1 MGKEKII
8 GIDLGTSNSQA
19 AVMLGGKPTIIPS
32 AEGVTVAGKM
42 FPSVVAFTKDG
53 ELLVGEPARRQAIS
67 NPDATVMAAKRK
79 MGTDHVYRILGK
91 TYTPQQISAFILQ
104 KIKKDAEAFLG
115 EEVKKV
121 VITVPAY
128 FNDNQRTATKDAG
141 KIAGLDVVRLVN
153 EPTAASMA
161 YGLDKGGEHKILVF
175 DLGGGTLDVTI
186 MEFGHGTFNVLS
198 TSGDTQLGGT
208 DMDQVVMNWIV
219 EEFRKQE
226 GVDLMKDRMAVQR
239 VREAAEKAKIE
250 LSTVLETEIN
260 LPYITA
266 DKEGPKHLSLKMNR
280 SKLELLVAPIINR
293 CVQPL
298 DTALSDAKLT
308 KEGVDRV
315 ILVGGPTRMPIVQK
329 FIEDRVGKKVERGV
343 DPMECVALG
352 AAIQGAILA
361 GEVTDL
367 LLLDVTPLTLGIET
381 LGGVRTTLIE
391 RNTTIPTRKS
401 QIFTTAADLQ
411 SEVTIHVLQG
421 ERPMAADNIS
431 LGRFNLVG
439 IAPAPRGVPQI
450 EVTFDIDASGILNV
464 TAKDLGTG
472 KEQKMTITAST
483 KLADRDVERMVTEAQ
498 KFASDD
504 EKRKEEATAKN
515 EADSLIYT
523 AEKTIAEL
531 GEKIPAELKEKIGS
545 AVKAAKSALEGKDI
559 QKIKDET
566 AALQKVLAEAGS
578 AIYQEAQKKQAEEQA
593 RAAGSPSGEGSGESS
608 GKTGPSGGE
617 NVVDADF
624 KVKED

>member
-42 FPSVVAFTKDG
+42 FPSVVAFTKEG

-79 MGTDHVYRILGK
+79 MGTDHQYRILGK

-115 EEVKKV
+115 EEVKKA

-141 KIAGLDVVRLVN
+141 TIAGLEVVRLVN

-186 MEFGHGTFNVLS
+186 MEFGHGTFTVLS

-208 DMDQVVMNWIV
+208 DMDQSVMDWIV
-219 EEFRKQE
+219 GEFQKQE
-226 GVDLMKDRMAVQR
+226 GVDLRKDRMAVQR

-266 DKEGPKHLSLKMNR
+266 DKEGPKHLTLKLNR
-280 SKLELLVAPIINR
+280 SKLEQLIAPIISR
-293 CVQPL
+293 CVHPL
-298 DTALSDAKLT
+298 DQSLADAKLT
-308 KEGVDRV
+308 KDQVDKV
-315 ILVGGPTRMPIVQK
+315 ILVGGPTRMPVVQK

-352 AAIQGAILA
+352 AAIQAAILA

-381 LGGVRTTLIE
+381 LGAVRTVLID

-401 QIFTTAADLQ
+401 QIFTTAADFQ
-411 SEVTIHVLQG
+411 PEVTIHVLQG
-421 ERPMAADNIS
+421 ERPMAEDNIS

-439 IAPAPRGVPQI
+439 IPPAPRGVPQV

-483 KLADRDVERMVTEAQ
+483 KLPDGDVKRMVEEAQ
-498 KFASDD
+498 QFAADD
-504 EKRKEEATAKN
+504 EKKKEEATARN
-515 EADSLIYT
+515 EADSMIYT
-523 AEKTIAEL
+523 AEKTIADL
-531 GEKIPAELKEKIGS
+531 GEKITPDLKGRIEAGSKALKE
-545 AVKAAKSALEGKDI
+545 ALAGKDTA
-559 QKIKDET
+559 KLKAET
-566 AALQKVLAEAGS
+566 ANLQKVLGEAGQ
-578 AIYQEAQKKQAEEQA
+578 AIYQEAQKKYAEEQA
-593 RAAGSPSGEGSGESS
+593 KKAGSAEGGQ
-608 GKTGPSGGE
+608 PGGE
-617 NVVDADF
+617 QGKAGPVGGEKVVDADF
-624 KVKED
+624 EVKED

>member
-141 KIAGLDVVRLVN
+141 TIAGLEVVRLVN

-186 MEFGHGTFNVLS
+186 MEFGHGTFTVVS

-208 DMDQVVMNWIV
+208 DMDQVVMDWIV

-226 GVDLMKDRMAVQR
+226 GVDLKKDRMAVQR

-266 DKEGPKHLSLKMNR
+266 DREGPKHLSLKLNR
-280 SKLELLVAPIINR
+280 SKLEQLIGPIINR
-293 CVQPL
+293 CVHPL
-298 DTALSDAKLT
+298 DQALSDAKLT
-308 KEGVDRV
+308 SEGIDRV

-352 AAIQGAILA
+352 AAIQGGILA

-464 TAKDLGTG
+464 TAKDRGTG

-483 KLADRDVERMVTEAQ
+483 KLADRDVDRMVAEAQ
-498 KFASDD
+498 QFAADD

-531 GEKIPAELKEKIGS
+531 GEKIPADLTEKIGS
-545 AVKAAKSALEGKDI
+545 AIKAAKSALEGKDI
-559 QKIKDET
+559 QKLKDET

-593 RAAGSPSGEGSGESS
+593 RAGGSASGEGAGESS
-608 GKTGPSGGE
+608 GQGGPAGNE
-617 NVVDADF
+617 KVFDADF

>member
-1 MGKEKII
+1 
-8 GIDLGTSNSQA
+8 
-19 AVMLGGKPTIIPS
+19 
-32 AEGVTVAGKM
+32 
-42 FPSVVAFTKDG
+42 
-53 ELLVGEPARRQAIS
+53 
-67 NPDATVMAAKRK
+67 K

-115 EEVKKV
+115 EEVRKA

-141 KIAGLDVVRLVN
+141 TIAGLEVVRLVN

-208 DMDQVVMNWIV
+208 DMDQVVMDWIV

-226 GVDLMKDRMAVQR
+226 GVDLKKDRMAVQR

-266 DKEGPKHLSLKMNR
+266 DKEGPKHLTLKLNR
-280 SKLELLVAPIINR
+280 SKLEQLITPIINR
-293 CVQPL
+293 CVHPL

-308 KEGVDRV
+308 KDGIDKV

-352 AAIQGAILA
+352 AAIQGGILA

-483 KLADRDVERMVTEAQ
+483 KLADRDVDRMVKEAQ
-498 KFASDD
+498 QFAADD
-504 EKRKEEATAKN
+504 EKRKEEATARN

-531 GEKIPAELKEKIGS
+531 GEKIPADQKEKIGS

-559 QKIKDET
+559 PKIKGET

-593 RAAGSPSGEGSGESS
+593 RAGGSASGEGAGESS
-608 GKTGPSGGE
+608 GQGGPAGNE
-617 NVVDADF
+617 KVFDADF

>member
-8 GIDLGTSNSQA
+8 GIDLGTSKSQA

-42 FPSVVAFTKDG
+42 FPSVVAFTKEG

-141 KIAGLDVVRLVN
+141 TIAGLDVVRLVN

-161 YGLDKGGEHKILVF
+161 YGLDKSGEHKILVF

-208 DMDQVVMNWIV
+208 DMDQVVMGWIV

-280 SKLELLVAPIINR
+280 SKLEQLVATIINR
-293 CVQPL
+293 CVHPL
-298 DTALSDAKLT
+298 DQALADAKIT
-308 KEGVDRV
+308 GEGIDRV

-381 LGGVRTTLIE
+381 LGGVRTTLME

-483 KLADRDVERMVTEAQ
+483 KLADRDVNRMVAEAQ
-498 KFASDD
+498 QFAADD
-504 EKRKEEATAKN
+504 EKRKEEATARN

-523 AEKTIAEL
+523 AEKTLSEL
-531 GEKIPAELKEKIGS
+531 GEKIPADQKEKIGS
-545 AVKAAKSALEGKDI
+545 AVKTARSALEGKDI
-559 QKIKDET
+559 QRIKEGT
-566 AALQKVLAEAGS
+566 AALQKVLTEAGS

-593 RAAGSPSGEGSGESS
+593 RAGGSASGEGAGESS
-608 GKTGPSGGE
+608 GQGGPAGNE
-617 NVVDADF
+617 KVFDADF